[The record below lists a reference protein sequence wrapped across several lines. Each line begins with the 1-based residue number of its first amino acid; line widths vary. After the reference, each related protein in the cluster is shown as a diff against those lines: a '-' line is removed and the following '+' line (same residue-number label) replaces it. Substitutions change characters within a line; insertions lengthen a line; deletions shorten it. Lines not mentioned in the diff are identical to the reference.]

1 MKIGVTS
8 DLHTDV
14 TPLNKQILPHI
25 VKAAEEAGLD
35 IFILAGDLSPNLL
48 ELANIL
54 NAFTESELDCPK
66 LFVPGNHDIW
76 VSEHPDIT
84 SRQKYDTIKVVCR
97 ECDFHPL
104 DAMPFIKNGVGFC
117 GTIGWYDYSFR
128 HKKYNFS
135 GQEYASKQLSGSIW
149 NDSNYAKWDG
159 TDPEIAHRFEN
170 TLQEQIGSVRD
181 SVSQIIVTTHHVPF
195 QECIQFRGTLPWDFF
210 NAYMGSQGLGKTC
223 LEEPLVTHALFG
235 HTHTPVHQQIGN
247 VTAICSPI
255 GYLHQS
261 PACDLSAYAQ
271 KRLTCFEI

>member
-25 VKAAEEAGLD
+25 VEAAEKAGLD

-54 NAFTESELDCPK
+54 NAFTESNLECPK

-76 VSEHPDIT
+76 VSEHPQIT
-84 SRQKYDTIKVVCR
+84 SEQKYDTIAVVCR
-97 ECDFHPL
+97 ECGFHPL
-104 DAMPFIKNGVGFC
+104 DATPFVVNGIGFC

-128 HKKYNFS
+128 RREYNLS
-135 GQEYASKQLSGSIW
+135 KGIYASKQLSRSVW

-159 TDPEIAHRFEN
+159 SDPEMAHRFEN
-170 TLQEQIGSVRD
+170 KLRAQIRSIRD

-195 QECIQFRGTLPWDFF
+195 QECVPFRGTLPRDFF
-210 NAYMGSQGLGKTC
+210 SAYMGSQGLGKIC
-223 LEEPLVTHALFG
+223 LEEQLVTHSLFG
-235 HTHTPVHQQIGN
+235 HTHTPIRQQIGN
-247 VTAICSPI
+247 ITAICSPI
-255 GYLHQS
+255 GYLYQS
-261 PACDLSAYAQ
+261 PACDLATYAQ
-271 KRLTCFEI
+271 ERLTCFEL